1 MKMKRILLVCLAALA
16 VCTISFAQNSILGT
30 WTLDVSEKDSQDAEQ
45 ASVDMAMSATDII
58 TLSAPSSFTR
68 NIIMTL
74 ALEGEGKGE
83 AAGQK
88 LTMTLK
94 VKGSITGSWTYQ
106 DGILTLTP
114 DKKAKPVI
122 EVESD
127 GLPGVAKA
135 MLSPMIKK
143 EVKAGLT
150 EVDRSEVISI
160 TDTELTLKDIP
171 DPKSKDKTEPETS
184 VYKRK

>member
-1 MKMKRILLVCLAALA
+1 MKRILLVFIAALA
-16 VCTISFAQNSILGT
+16 VCSASFAQSSILGT
-30 WTLDVSEKDSQDAEQ
+30 WVLDISESGSQDDEK
-45 ASVDMAMSATDII
+45 ASVDMSIDATDII
-58 TLSAPSSFTR
+58 TLSASSSFTK
-68 NIIMTL
+68 NMTMTMALNAEGKEDAAGEKVNMTL
-74 ALEGEGKGE
+74 
-83 AAGQK
+83 
-88 LTMTLK
+88 T
-94 VKGSITGSWTYQ
+94 VKGSISGTWTYQ